1 MHVKSLTIKLSTYHG
16 FNLSQFL
23 VLFSYNSSMLVM
35 RLVMIIGI
43 SSIGVIGGIFEH
55 CLFGVHDEFLIT
67 ILPIPRVDLS
77 HLDEQ
82 PPFRINTFPHVS
94 TFGGRLKSFTLGKK
108 NHVV

>member
-1 MHVKSLTIKLSTYHG
+1 
-16 FNLSQFL
+16 
-23 VLFSYNSSMLVM
+23 
-35 RLVMIIGI
+35 MIIGI

-108 NHVV
+108 NHVVWKRYNSRIYITWSTHERNVKGFSGR